1 MLVGGMEPTPEPQC
15 CWCNDTGTYSG
26 PMLNTFYA
34 GPCLVC
40 TPADDEECMSA
51 YDGVEPMVA

>member
-40 TPADDEECMSA
+40 TPADDEEE
-51 YDGVEPMVA
+51 EPPADLY